1 MQTMANL
8 IDFIPGLENQINSGG
23 KDIIVMDTET
33 FTPFLFQMIP
43 VIRLLDMDILL
54 PKSLQNILK
63 PKPSVKV
70 KAKSGKSFLNLDQ

>member
-8 IDFIPGLENQINSGG
+8 IDFIPGWKTKSIVG

-63 PKPSVKV
+63 PKPSVK
-70 KAKSGKSFLNLDQ
+70 GKKQNQENRFSI